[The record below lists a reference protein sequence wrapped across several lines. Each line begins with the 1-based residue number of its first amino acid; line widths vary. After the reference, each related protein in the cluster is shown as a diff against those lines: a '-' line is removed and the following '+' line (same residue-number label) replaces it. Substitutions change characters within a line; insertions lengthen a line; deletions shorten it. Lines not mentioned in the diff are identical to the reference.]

1 MKNPI
6 KLSIKTEVWPFLIL
20 IASIALSIWAYPQLP
35 NVVISHWDF
44 YGRANGWSSR
54 ELHTLLFPSI
64 LIGLYIL
71 FTLMP
76 KFDPK
81 SERYSE
87 FASAYLIM
95 RIAILF
101 VLFII
106 YLAATLFNL
115 GYNINIGAIV
125 AGVIGLLMIIL
136 GNYFGKLKRN
146 FFIGIRTPWAL
157 SSDNVWNKTHRLGG
171 RLFMIW
177 GLGLI
182 LAPWLIPTIAF
193 IILFGGIV
201 VIISWISIYS
211 YLIFKKD
218 NKNKL

>member
-6 KLSIKTEVWPFLIL
+6 KLSFKTELWPLLI
-20 IASIALSIWAYPQLP
+20 IVATIALSIWAYPQLP

-54 ELHTLLFPSI
+54 ELHTLLFPGL
-64 LIGLYIL
+64 LIGLYAL

-87 FASAYLIM
+87 FANAYLIM

-101 VLFII
+101 VLFIV

-115 GYNINIGAIV
+115 GYNINIGAVV

-193 IILFGGIV
+193 IILFGGII

-211 YLIFKKD
+211 YLVFKKEKD
-218 NKNKL
+218 NK